1 MFSNTVPQ
9 DIDITSLIAGNQ
21 VLATDVYP
29 AVDTTDTTQSPQG
42 STKKYTISQLVTF
55 LKTVIVNLPTTI
67 VTVLSLP
74 MVSNNRYIANNAAN
88 ITLTLPLLFDVGD
101 VLEIANFNGGFTIAQ
116 NANQNILFGSVFSST
131 GIGGGIS
138 STAIGDAIRLV
149 GVVANTSFM
158 MFPGSQGNL
167 TVT

>member
-9 DIDITSLIAGNQ
+9 DIDITSLLAGIQ

-29 AVDTTDTTQSPQG
+29 AVDTTDPTQSPQG
-42 STKKYTISQLVTF
+42 STKKYTIAQLVTF
-55 LKTVIVNLPTTI
+55 LQTALITFPTTI
-67 VTVLSLP
+67 VTALSLQ
-74 MVSNNRYIANNAAN
+74 MVPNNRYISNNAAN
-88 ITLTLPLLFDVGD
+88 IILTLPILFNVGD
-101 VLEIANFNGGFTIAQ
+101 ILEIANFNGGFTLTQ

-138 STAIGDAIRLV
+138 STAMGDAIRLV

-158 MFPGSQGNL
+158 MIPGSQGNL